1 LGSASGVIPG
11 VFNGSDLIKEGGG
24 NVVVVVIQYRLGVL
38 GFLSSSQIKA
48 NGVLNAGL
56 CTPFSLSFKV
66 TLMTFSSGSTICP
79 EVGATTC
86 GFSPLLMLFLEVLN
100 SGPCRSAN
108 LEGTQPRLPFG
119 ENPQEL
125 VPSSNTSLRTMEI
138 PPLHSSE
145 PQ

>member
-1 LGSASGVIPG
+1 MFDGG
-11 VFNGSDLIKEGGG
+11 DLIKEAGG
-24 NVVVVVIQYRLGVL
+24 NVVAVVIQYRLGVL
-38 GFLSSSQIKA
+38 GFLSSSEIKA
-48 NGVLNAGL
+48 NGALNAGL
-56 CTPFSLSFKV
+56 CTPFSPSFRV
-66 TLMTFSSGSTICP
+66 TLMTFFSGSTICP

-86 GFSPLLMLFLEVLN
+86 GFSPLLILFLEGLN
-100 SGPCRSAN
+100 SGPCRSVN

-125 VPSSNTSLRTMEI
+125 VPSFSTSLRTMEI